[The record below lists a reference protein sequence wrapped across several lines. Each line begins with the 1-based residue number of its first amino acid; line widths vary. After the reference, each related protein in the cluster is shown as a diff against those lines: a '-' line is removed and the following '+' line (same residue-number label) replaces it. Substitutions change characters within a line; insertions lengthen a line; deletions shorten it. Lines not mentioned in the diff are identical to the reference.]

1 MKKEKK
7 ELLLK
12 ELLIKE
18 LLIKDICGRLPYGVK
33 CRIKENNEIV
43 TLKSV
48 NYDGENTLFDF
59 TNMDGE
65 DYRITHQLYLSE
77 FEMCLYS
84 MECVSEELKEAI
96 KNRFCYE
103 WNTDNP
109 YDLWKCQIEIGEIE
123 DMIDMFYRNHIDFR
137 NFIHFGVAIDCSDM
151 GVY

>member
-1 MKKEKK
+1 MKKEQKK
-7 ELLLK
+7 
-12 ELLIKE
+12 

-65 DYRITHQLYLSE
+65 DYIITHQLYLSE
-77 FEMCLYS
+77 FKMCLYPMGS
-84 MECVSEELKEAI
+84 MSEELKETI
-96 KNRFCYE
+96 NNRFCSE
-103 WNTDNP
+103 WNMEP
-109 YDLWKCQIEIGEIE
+109 YDIWECQIEIGEIE

-137 NFIHFGVAIDCSDM
+137 NFIYFGVAVDCSDM